1 VNNCTI
7 EKKQKRGLAPGHPL
21 SGGASTNEDAD
32 HSIVGISVYVS
43 MGGAYRCPM
52 QEVGMLYLDVV
63 PKYRMAMHNNDGETD
78 SRDRAEMDTVPP
90 VSGDF
95 PLT

>member
-1 VNNCTI
+1 
-7 EKKQKRGLAPGHPL
+7 
-21 SGGASTNEDAD
+21 
-32 HSIVGISVYVS
+32 
-43 MGGAYRCPM
+43 M

-78 SRDRAEMDTVPP
+78 SRDRAEMDIVPP